1 MEIKEFTFQEN
12 NGGTYIE
19 YLKQI
24 ERELS
29 IKIGQPEIRDNKRRQ
44 DVIGMMLDIT
54 RDAIDSDMYPKPEPD
69 PVDVDILEVI
79 AESTGYAQHEYP
91 VCDQYDTD
99 DYDDRTTNLCDL
111 MKRWPK

>member
-1 MEIKEFTFQEN
+1 MEIKEFAFQEKD
-12 NGGTYIE
+12 GGTYIE

-54 RDAIDSDMYPKPEPD
+54 RDAIDTEAVPITGTEDI
-69 PVDVDILEVI
+69 DILEVMAGETSHGNI
-79 AESTGYAQHEYP
+79 VTINGEPAEEFELS
-91 VCDQYDTD
+91 
-99 DYDDRTTNLCDL
+99 DRTTPIDELIR
-111 MKRWPK
+111 RWPK